1 MELEYTTVSLEDENT
16 WPKDATHLYQ
26 VTTADKKEFLSVRI
40 IKLGRSVHWLAQVNL
55 KDPYQTMIP
64 LEDGDSWA
72 SMGEP
77 EDEPEVTLLARERT
91 LSEDEPEVTLLAR
104 ERTLSEVKKSGT
116 ALF

>member
-26 VTTADKKEFLSVRI
+26 VTTVDKKEFLSVRI
-40 IKLGRSVHWLAQVNL
+40 IKLGKSVHWLVQVNL
-55 KDPYQTMIP
+55 KDPYQTMTPI
-64 LEDGDSWA
+64 EDGDSWA

-77 EDEPEVTLLARERT
+77 EAEPEDTPLARG
-91 LSEDEPEVTLLAR
+91 
-104 ERTLSEVKKSGT
+104 TLSEVKKSGT

>member
-40 IKLGRSVHWLAQVNL
+40 IKLGISVHWLVQMNL
-55 KDPYQTMIP
+55 KDPYRTMMPI
-64 LEDGDSWA
+64 EDGDSWA

-77 EDEPEVTLLARERT
+77 EAEPEDTPLVAG
-91 LSEDEPEVTLLAR
+91 